1 MSNEK
6 KKSFIMYFDKRPMLD
21 ELLKQDGCD
30 TLSYERVGKL
40 FIALCDF
47 AEFGTTDV
55 VMDSIT
61 RLAYTVLTPRMKDD
75 KEKYDKTCEIR
86 RESGRKG
93 GLSKANASNCYQLL
107 PIASNTYQTL
117 ATSSD
122 TDTDTVTD
130 TVTDTDISISETKRK
145 RFSPP
150 TLEEVKAYCL
160 ERGNKVDAERF
171 IDYYTSNGWKVGKNS
186 MKDWKSAVKLWERNE
201 YTKGGVTD
209 DKYMGNDS
217 RGSKD
222 EGENGTGTWV

>member
-40 FIALCDF
+40 FMALCDF

-75 KEKYDKTCEIR
+75 KEKYQSRCDKNRNNINKR
-86 RESGRKG
+86 WQ
-93 GLSKANASNCYQLL
+93 N
-107 PIASNTYQTL
+107 NTTEYDCIQTN
-117 ATSSD
+117 TNYTDTD

-130 TVTDTDISISETKRK
+130 TVTDISINETKRK

-150 TLEEVKAYCL
+150 TLEEVKTYCL

-186 MKDWKSAVKLWERNE
+186 MKDWRSAVKLWERNE

-209 DKYMGNDS
+209 DKYMEYDS

-222 EGENGTGTWV
+222 EGKNGTGTWV